1 MSTLSDKVI
10 QEKTMAFSEYKSIE
24 QVQKEY
30 NIKYQEENFI
40 DFIDLTPS
48 ESFIKEIEFNQ
59 ENIDIFSSE
68 ASRCENIIYP
78 ILREV
83 YKHFTERYTLWSHKG
98 ISYDSKLNGI
108 PDYLFST
115 KSELGKTVLGLPI
128 LLVVEA
134 KQNNFIEGWGQCLA
148 ELVAVQ
154 KLNQNEINPVF
165 GIVTD
170 GELWQFGKLENNI
183 FTKHKFSLTID
194 NLTQVVQAMGFLL
207 SLSVNMKIDDYRK
220 TKG

>member
-1 MSTLSDKVI
+1 
-10 QEKTMAFSEYKSIE
+10 MAFSEYKSIE

-30 NIKYQEENFI
+30 NIKYLEENFI

-48 ESFIKEIEFNQ
+48 EFFIKEFQFNQ
-59 ENIDIFSSE
+59 ENIDIFTSE

-83 YKHFTERYTLWSHKG
+83 YKKFIDKYTLWSHKG
-98 ISYDSKLNGI
+98 ISYDNKLSGI

-154 KLNQNEINPVF
+154 KINQNDINPVF

-170 GELWQFGKLENNI
+170 GELWQFGKLETNI
-183 FTKHKFSLTID
+183 FTKHKSSLTLD
-194 NLTQVVQAMGFLL
+194 HLTQLFQAIGFLL
-207 SLSVNMKIDDYRK
+207 STVK
-220 TKG
+220 